1 MPTDDEISE
10 LKSELAEIKK
20 WTRIQGL
27 DTLGGI
33 LEQFD
38 DTELVMFDAADG
50 ESTTREI
57 GEAANVSRTTVSNR
71 MDQWYQ
77 LGIVEKDGRQW
88 KHLAPLSAMG
98 IERPDIEGDE
108 DD

>member
-1 MPTDDEISE
+1 MTTDDEISE

-27 DTLGGI
+27 DTLAGI

-38 DTELVMFDAADG
+38 DTELVIFDAADG
-50 ESTTREI
+50 ETTTREI
-57 GEAANVSRTTVSNR
+57 GEAADVSRTKVSNR
-71 MDQWYQ
+71 MDKWYQ

-98 IERPDIEGDE
+98 IERPELNE
-108 DD
+108 EKDD